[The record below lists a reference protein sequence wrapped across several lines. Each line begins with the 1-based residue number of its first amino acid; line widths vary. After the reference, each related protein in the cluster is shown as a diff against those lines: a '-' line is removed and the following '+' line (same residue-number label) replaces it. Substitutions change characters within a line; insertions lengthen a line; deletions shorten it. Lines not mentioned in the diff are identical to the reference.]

1 MRICSGFASS
11 HSREATLETVPIK
24 GRSPAKVAYQRS
36 IESANAQRPPVLRLE
51 LPINSRILIT
61 GFLSTYPTGGSND
74 RADRIT
80 EIIRSLNPDFR
91 RATFFTAIGVGP
103 IHATRAEAGRQG
115 KILLCGHF
123 TGGFDPVAV
132 GFVASLARPGGNLTG
147 VTSLAIELAPKRL
160 ELLQE
165 LVPTA
170 TSIASTSATHL
181 SSAPPWLNSAR
192 GSLKRG
198 RPSLRP
204 RIAIAMAAMGRA
216 HHGWSMPPTVWSG
229 SSRRR

>member
-1 MRICSGFASS
+1 MMPPGWPISHVGSSSLFGAS
-11 HSREATLETVPIK
+11 
-24 GRSPAKVAYQRS
+24 
-36 IESANAQRPPVLRLE
+36 
-51 LPINSRILIT
+51 ILI
-61 GFLSTYPTGGSND
+61 FAALLFSSQL
-74 RADRIT
+74 A
-80 EIIRSLNPDFR
+80 L
-91 RATFFTAIGVGP
+91 AQFTQQGPKLVGREP
-103 IHATRAEAGRQG
+103 
-115 KILLCGHF
+115 
-123 TGGFDPVAV
+123 V

-170 TSIASTSATHL
+170 TSIATTSATHL